1 MAQDESEKR
10 MALFDHIS
18 ELRVRAMRMLYV
30 FMGGFIGGYLVSN
43 PVMEWMRAP
52 LFAALPADKRFLYFT
67 NLFENFMTHLKI
79 AGYLS
84 IFALSPYFFY
94 EIWGFIAPG
103 LKSKERKLV
112 LPFVGAATFFFVGGG
127 LFAYYVLFP
136 IGFKYFIQ
144 YGVAT
149 DMPML
154 TIDAYY
160 STCLKLM
167 LLFGFHQPS
176 RRPRNRR
183 RQNPPGP
190 TSKRDHRNHHCF
202 GDVRPA
208 GRRVYADPHGPARG
222 PFRAL
227 DLRRGLVWRETDRD
241 RRGRGETHFRRPDD
255 REVRLLTR
263 RIFKI
268 SPIRQNLTDSAKI

>member
-167 LLFGFHQPS
+167 LLFGLGFELPVFISLLGALGIVDAKTLRAQ
-176 RRPRNRR
+176 RRNAIIGITIVSAMFA
-183 RQNPPGP
+183 PPDAVSMLILMGP
-190 TSKRDHRNHHCF
+190 LVVLFELSIFVVAWFGAKRIETAAAEAKRTSE
-202 GDVRPA
+202 
-208 GRRVYADPHGPARG
+208 GPMIG
-222 PFRAL
+222 KS
-227 DLRRGLVWRETDRD
+227 DY
-241 RRGRGETHFRRPDD
+241 
-255 REVRLLTR
+255 
-263 RIFKI
+263 
-268 SPIRQNLTDSAKI
+268 

>member
-1 MAQDESEKR
+1 
-10 MALFDHIS
+10 
-18 ELRVRAMRMLYV
+18 MRMLYV

-167 LLFGFHQPS
+167 LLFGLGFELPVFISLLGALGIVDAKTLRAQ
-176 RRPRNRR
+176 RRNAIIGITIVSAMFA
-183 RQNPPGP
+183 PPDAVSMLILMGP
-190 TSKRDHRNHHCF
+190 LVVLFELSIFVVAWFGAKRIETAAAEAKRTSE
-202 GDVRPA
+202 
-208 GRRVYADPHGPARG
+208 GPMIG
-222 PFRAL
+222 KS
-227 DLRRGLVWRETDRD
+227 DY
-241 RRGRGETHFRRPDD
+241 
-255 REVRLLTR
+255 
-263 RIFKI
+263 
-268 SPIRQNLTDSAKI
+268 

>member
-1 MAQDESEKR
+1 MAQDESEQR

-30 FMGGFIGGYLVSN
+30 FVAGFIGGYLVSN
-43 PVMEWMRAP
+43 PVMDWLRAP
-52 LFAALPADKRFLYFT
+52 LFQALPEEKRFLYFT

-79 AGYLS
+79 AGYIS

-103 LKSKERKLV
+103 LKSRERKMI
-112 LPFVGAATFFFVGGG
+112 LPFIGAATFFFVGGA

-136 IGFKYFIQ
+136 VGFKYFVQ

-154 TIDAYY
+154 TIDSYY

-167 LLFGFHQPS
+167 LLFGLGFELPVFVSLLGVLGIVDAPTLRTHRKNAIIGITILS
-176 RRPRNRR
+176 AMFA
-183 RQNPPGP
+183 PPDAVSMLILMGP
-190 TSKRDHRNHHCF
+190 LIILFELSILVVAQVGAKRKVSEAAAADKTAE
-202 GDVRPA
+202 GPIV
-208 GRRVYADPHGPARG
+208 GRSDY
-222 PFRAL
+222 
-227 DLRRGLVWRETDRD
+227 
-241 RRGRGETHFRRPDD
+241 
-255 REVRLLTR
+255 
-263 RIFKI
+263 
-268 SPIRQNLTDSAKI
+268 

>member
-18 ELRVRAMRMLYV
+18 ELRIRAMRMLYV
-30 FMGGFIGGYLVSN
+30 FMAGFVGGYLVSN

-52 LFAALPADKRFLYFT
+52 LFRALPEDKRFLYFT

-94 EIWGFIAPG
+94 EVWGFIAPG

-154 TIDAYY
+154 TIDSYY

-167 LLFGFHQPS
+167 MLFGLGFELPVFISLLGALGIVDAKTLRAQ
-176 RRPRNRR
+176 RRNAIIGITIVSAMFA
-183 RQNPPGP
+183 PPDAVSMLILMGP
-190 TSKRDHRNHHCF
+190 LVVLFELSIFVVAWFGAKRIETAAAEAARTSE
-202 GDVRPA
+202 
-208 GRRVYADPHGPARG
+208 GPIIG
-222 PFRAL
+222 KS
-227 DLRRGLVWRETDRD
+227 DY
-241 RRGRGETHFRRPDD
+241 
-255 REVRLLTR
+255 
-263 RIFKI
+263 
-268 SPIRQNLTDSAKI
+268 

>member
-43 PVMEWMRAP
+43 PVMEWLRAP
-52 LFAALPADKRFLYFT
+52 LFRALPEDKRFLYFT

-103 LKSKERKLV
+103 LKSKERRLV
-112 LPFVGAATFFFVGGG
+112 IPFVSAASFFFVGGA
-127 LFAYYVLFP
+127 LFAYYILFP
-136 IGFKYFIQ
+136 IGFKYFIS
-144 YGVAT
+144 YGVPT
-149 DMPML
+149 DMPMI
-154 TIDAYY
+154 TIESYY

-167 LLFGFHQPS
+167 MLFGLGFELPVFISLLGALGIVDAKTLRAQ
-176 RRPRNRR
+176 RRNAIIGITIVSAMFA
-183 RQNPPGP
+183 PPDAVSMLILMGP
-190 TSKRDHRNHHCF
+190 LVILFELSIFVVAWFGAKRI
-202 GDVRPA
+202 
-208 GRRVYADPHGPARG
+208 
-222 PFRAL
+222 
-227 DLRRGLVWRETDRD
+227 ETAAA
-241 RRGRGETHFRRPDD
+241 EAQKAS
-255 REVRLLTR
+255 E
-263 RIFKI
+263 
-268 SPIRQNLTDSAKI
+268 SPIVGKSDY